1 MSRSAPLLFHYRSPF
16 PVPVEELFGW
26 HERPAALERLN
37 TPWAPFTVVQSSRS
51 IQNGSTVSL
60 KIPVLGPVK
69 VPLRVVHE
77 GYQRGVQFQ
86 DRQVAGPFRS
96 WLHTHRFSSTTSHFT
111 APTPTSSPSSVL
123 DDIIS
128 YTLPSFLPS
137 IGPVI
142 SAAESELLRTFWYRH
157 QILARDIEHPLPVR
171 PMTVGITGSSG
182 LVGSS
187 LTPFLSMRGHRLIS
201 IVRALRPAPQG
212 QFLQA
217 LWDPSTGELDTLSL
231 EGIDALVHLAGES
244 IAQIPWTKDRK
255 ERIRSS
261 RVAGTT
267 RLVETIRRMKNPP
280 STVIM
285 ASAIGLYGANR
296 SDIVNEESDRGDGFL
311 ADVVEEWEAA
321 ASGFSAMGIRVVF
334 LRFGV
339 ILSARGG
346 LLSTV
351 LLPFKGGVGG
361 PIGDG
366 EQWMNW
372 ISIEDAVRLIDA
384 ALTDPSYSGAYN
396 AVSPLSVTNRE
407 FTKMLS
413 SLLHRPSICRVPASL
428 LRATLGEAANEL
440 MLATTKVVSSRLQ
453 DRGFVFLDDT
463 IESCLRLQL
472 GCPPASAREHLIR
485 DAQ

>member
-1 MSRSAPLLFHYRSPF
+1 MSRSTPLSFHYRSSF
-16 PVPVEELFGW
+16 PVPVEDLFGW

-37 TPWAPFTVVQSSRS
+37 TPWAPFTVVHSSRS
-51 IQNGSTVSL
+51 IHNGSTVSL
-60 KIPVLGPVK
+60 RIPVVGPVS

-96 WLHTHRFSSTTSHFT
+96 WLHTHRFSST
-111 APTPTSSPSSVL
+111 APNSSVL

-128 YTLPSFLPS
+128 YALPSFLPRLD
-137 IGPVI
+137 PVI

-157 QILARDIEHPLPVR
+157 QILARDIEHPLPSR
-171 PMTVGITGSSG
+171 PLTVGITGSSG

-187 LTPFLSMRGHRLIS
+187 LMPFLSMRGHRLVP
-201 IVRALRPAPQG
+201 IVRASISAPDG
-212 QFLQA
+212 QFSQA
-217 LWDPSTGELDTLSL
+217 RWNPSTGELDTKSL

-244 IAQIPWTKDRK
+244 IAQLPWTKDRK
-255 ERIRSS
+255 DRIRSS
-261 RVAGTT
+261 RVGGTA
-267 RLVETIRRMKNPP
+267 RLVEAIRRMKNPP

-296 SDIVNEESDRGDGFL
+296 SDIVNEESERGDGFL
-311 ADVVEEWEAA
+311 ADVVQEWEAA
-321 ASGFSAMGIRVVF
+321 ASDFAALGTRVVF

-351 LLPFKGGVGG
+351 LPPFKGGLGG
-361 PIGDG
+361 PLGSG
-366 EQWMNW
+366 EQRMNW
-372 ISIEDAVRLIDA
+372 ISIEDGVRLIES
-384 ALTDPSYSGAYN
+384 ALTDPLYSGAYN
-396 AVSPLSVTNRE
+396 AVSPSSVTNRE
-407 FTKMLS
+407 FTKTLG
-413 SLLHRPSICRVPASL
+413 SLLHRPTLFRLPAAL

-440 MLATTKVVSSRLQ
+440 MLATTKVVSSRLS

-472 GCPPASAREHLIR
+472 GCPPASAREHLIS
-485 DAQ
+485 DAKQPDQLP